1 MTKLRVFKFQTILVL
16 EFKKLE
22 NDYKTK
28 YGSFYSHSKA
38 ETINESAIDD
48 VFISVYTA
56 ILSHM
61 QKCLGKGSGWIMDSV
76 INHNINIPNY
86 NSLAGNSYMKL
97 WKKLDHPRK
106 GL

>member
-1 MTKLRVFKFQTILVL
+1 MLK
-16 EFKKLE
+16 
-22 NDYKTK
+22 
-28 YGSFYSHSKA
+28 S
-38 ETINESAIDD
+38 
-48 VFISVYTA
+48 
-56 ILSHM
+56 
-61 QKCLGKGSGWIMDSV
+61 LGKGSGWIMDSV